1 MSKGFIYILK
11 NPSFPDYIKIG
22 YATDVKAR
30 LGQLNRSE
38 CIPFAFRVYATY
50 EVESELSD
58 KMLHEIIDTLN
69 PDLRSV
75 ETFNGKQRKREFYAM
90 SAEDAF
96 LLLKSIAK
104 INGREKYL
112 KIWKLDAAEKQAEEF
127 AEEVTKERVS
137 RGEIFSFTKCHI
149 PQGATLEYIN
159 NPEISCTVVDDRKI
173 SYQGEVMY
181 MTTLAKM
188 LTGKSTGIAGPIFF
202 KYNGKNLQE
211 YYNEYQAKN
220 NN

>member
-96 LLLKSIAK
+96 LLSK
-104 INGREKYL
+104 
-112 KIWKLDAAEKQAEEF
+112 
-127 AEEVTKERVS
+127 
-137 RGEIFSFTKCHI
+137 
-149 PQGATLEYIN
+149 
-159 NPEISCTVVDDRKI
+159 
-173 SYQGEVMY
+173 
-181 MTTLAKM
+181 
-188 LTGKSTGIAGPIFF
+188 
-202 KYNGKNLQE
+202 
-211 YYNEYQAKN
+211 
-220 NN
+220 